1 MVQFL
6 GKEVGPIGFG
16 LMGLTWRADPPPLEQ
31 ALAVMKAA
39 VENGQTLWNG
49 GEFYGTPEY
58 NSMTIIKAYFE
69 KYPEDADKVVLLM
82 KGGVNTKIL
91 KPDGSPEGIR
101 RSLDNILAQ
110 LGGVK
115 KIDGFC
121 CARRDPEYPLS
132 VTFGV
137 IQKEYIDTGKVGAIY
152 LSECG
157 VHTIQEATKVADI
170 AAAEVE
176 LSMFTPD
183 ILRNGIAAALKER
196 NIPIIAYS
204 PLGRGLLTGQY
215 KTLQDVKKLG
225 FVSTYPRFQPAQL
238 EHNLELVEKVEQF
251 AREKGCT
258 PGQLA
263 INWVRSMSSDPKLPL
278 VVPIPGSAT
287 VERVEENAKLVE
299 LTKEELDTLNGLVNS
314 FETAGGRYPPQAP
327 INT

>member
-1 MVQFL
+1 
-6 GKEVGPIGFG
+6 
-16 LMGLTWRADPPPLEQ
+16 
-31 ALAVMKAA
+31 MKAA

-204 PLGRGLLTGQY
+204 PLGRG
-215 KTLQDVKKLG
+215 
-225 FVSTYPRFQPAQL
+225 VSVSYLKPR
-238 EHNLELVEKVEQF
+238 
-251 AREKGCT
+251 
-258 PGQLA
+258 
-263 INWVRSMSSDPKLPL
+263 
-278 VVPIPGSAT
+278 
-287 VERVEENAKLVE
+287 
-299 LTKEELDTLNGLVNS
+299 
-314 FETAGGRYPPQAP
+314 TAV
-327 INT
+327 

>member
-82 KGGVNTKIL
+82 KGGLNL
-91 KPDGSPEGIR
+91 ELFKPDGSPEGIR

-110 LGGVK
+110 LGGSK

-121 CARRDPEYPLS
+121 CARRDPAYPLS
-132 VTFGV
+132 TTFGV

-157 VHTIQEATKVADI
+157 IHTIQEATKWADI

-183 ILRNGIAAALKER
+183 VLKNGIAAALKER

-215 KTLQDVKKLG
+215 KTLKDVKKLG

-238 EHNLELVEKVEQF
+238 EHNLELVAKVEQF

-258 PGQLA
+258 PGQIA
-263 INWVRSMSSDPKLPL
+263 INWVRSLSSDPSLPL
-278 VVPIPGSAT
+278 VLPIPGSST
-287 VERVEENAKLVE
+287 VERLEENSKLVE
-299 LTKEELDTLNGLVNS
+299 FTKEELDTLNGLVNS

-327 INT
+327 VNT

>member
-16 LMGLTWRADPPPLEQ
+16 LMGLTWRDDPPPLEQ

-39 VENGQTLWNG
+39 VENGQTMWNG

-58 NSMTIIKAYFE
+58 NSMTIIKAYFT
-69 KYPEDADKVVLLM
+69 KYPEDADKVVLVM
-82 KGGVNTKIL
+82 KGGIDSSAR

-110 LGGVK
+110 LGGSK
-115 KIDGFC
+115 KVDAFC
-121 CARRDPEYPLS
+121 CARRDPNYPLS

-137 IQKEYIDTGKVGAIY
+137 IQKEYIDTGKLGAIT

-157 VHTIQEATKVADI
+157 VHTIHEAAKVADI
-170 AAAEVE
+170 AGAEIE

-183 ILRNGIAAALKER
+183 ILKNGIAAALKEH

-204 PLGRGLLTGQY
+204 PLGKGLLTGQY
-215 KTLQDVKKLG
+215 KTLNDVKKLG
-225 FVSTYPRFQPAQL
+225 TVSSFPRFQPAQL
-238 EHNLELVEKVEQF
+238 EHNLRLVEQVEQV

-258 PGQLA
+258 PGQIA
-263 INWVRSMSSDPKLPL
+263 INWVLSLNSDPNLPL
-278 VVPIPGSAT
+278 VIPIPGSST
-287 VERVEENAKLVE
+287 VQRVEENSKLVE
-299 LTKEELDTLNGLVNS
+299 ITKEELDKLNGLVHS
-314 FETAGGRYPPQAP
+314 FEAAGERYPQHIPV
-327 INT
+327 NT

>member
-6 GKEVGPIGFG
+6 GKEISPIGFG
-16 LMGLTWRADPPPLEQ
+16 LMGLTWRDDPPPLEQ

-82 KGGVNTKIL
+82 KGGVDVKKL

-101 RSLDNILAQ
+101 RSLDNMLAQ
-110 LGGVK
+110 LGGSK

-157 VHTIQEATKVADI
+157 VHTIHEAAKVADI
-170 AAAEVE
+170 AAAEIE

-183 ILRNGIAAALKER
+183 VLKNGIAAALKEHD
-196 NIPIIAYS
+196 IPIIAYS

-215 KTLQDVKKLG
+215 KTLKDVKKLG
-225 FVSTYPRFQPAQL
+225 FISTYPRFQPAQL
-238 EHNLELVEKVEQF
+238 EHNLKLVEHVEQV

-258 PGQLA
+258 PSQIA
-263 INWVRSMSSDPKLPL
+263 INWVRSLSSDPKLPL
-278 VVPIPGSAT
+278 VLPIPGSST

-299 LTKEELDTLNGLVNS
+299 FTEEELDTLNGLVNS